1 MLEYDMVAVNE
12 GVFSTKVTPFGVIK
26 ELKLGREG
34 SQYVMGEYT
43 EMKYILLCGL
53 DGCSQDRVNPRMA
66 RY

>member
-1 MLEYDMVAVNE
+1 MEHGMVAVNE

-34 SQYVMGEYT
+34 SQYVMDEYT

-53 DGCSQDRVNPRMA
+53 YG
-66 RY
+66 